1 MWSVYTRRDAPA
13 PPTRAAKVTEN
24 KSGGASD
31 VVCRKPART
40 PDWPR
45 RASFC
50 FVSAWALLA
59 AAGLPSSLPSS
70 VAQLPHFPLELLN
83 FYLPS
88 WEFQGVPALVPGAQ
102 PQTHPPPP
110 ASRPLSSTRHRK
122 PPREGDNLRA
132 VYYLQQVRMLGR
144 ALEGIL
150 SLLLSLQLQG
160 QKQRTWFRW
169 ATKQLKKQGV
179 GSGTYTAE
187 AKKPEDNR
195 DQLTHADCCT
205 PRASGGPREACGN
218 HRHGTFVSCVL

>member
-1 MWSVYTRRDAPA
+1 
-13 PPTRAAKVTEN
+13 
-24 KSGGASD
+24 
-31 VVCRKPART
+31 
-40 PDWPR
+40 
-45 RASFC
+45 
-50 FVSAWALLA
+50 
-59 AAGLPSSLPSS
+59 
-70 VAQLPHFPLELLN
+70 
-83 FYLPS
+83 
-88 WEFQGVPALVPGAQ
+88 
-102 PQTHPPPP
+102 
-110 ASRPLSSTRHRK
+110 
-122 PPREGDNLRA
+122 
-132 VYYLQQVRMLGR
+132 MLGR